1 MMEYM
6 IQDLV
11 EIITENQN
19 MEYDKAMS
27 VLYNSLVMTRLW
39 TKRQGF
45 RERARYMCMV
55 YYRTS

>member
-27 VLYNSLVMTRLW
+27 VLYNSLVYDKIMDEETGL
-39 TKRQGF
+39 
-45 RERARYMCMV
+45 Y
-55 YYRTS
+55 